1 MARGRFG
8 HGFSKEKTHEFLEWI
23 SHMTWTLKSDLC
35 EVKMTERPSLMI
47 SRIRFHRKRR
57 AWGSIP
63 VVGSSWRDAWQPV
76 SSRTK
81 IFLSI
86 IRQFFKSRCTCG
98 FWDKSGPLYQMLVQY
113 RSPPPASILSG
124 FSNKMPAPIATH
136 GQTHQQWNETP
147 CSMTKHQA
155 NLQAL
160 TLNLGP
166 SKKHNNC

>member
-81 IFLSI
+81 FFYQSLGSFSRVGVCAVFETKAGPC
-86 IRQFFKSRCTCG
+86 IRSWCIT
-98 FWDKSGPLYQMLVQY
+98 GPH
-113 RSPPPASILSG
+113 PPPAFCPVSLTDCRYQLLLMDRHTDTEM
-124 FSNKMPAPIATH
+124 KRLV
-136 GQTHQQWNETP
+136 QWQN
-147 CSMTKHQA
+147 TKPTCK
-155 NLQAL
+155 L
-160 TLNLGP
+160 
-166 SKKHNNC
+166 